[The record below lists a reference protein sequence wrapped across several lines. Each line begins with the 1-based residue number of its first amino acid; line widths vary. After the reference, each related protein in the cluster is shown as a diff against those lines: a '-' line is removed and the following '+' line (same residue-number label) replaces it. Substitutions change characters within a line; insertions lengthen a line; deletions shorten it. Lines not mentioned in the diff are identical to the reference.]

1 MKMILFNQNPMI
13 TKLLESVS
21 KKLELSIENFN
32 HYQEL
37 SVRLKE
43 DPEWLLIADDEC
55 LEKLDQVDWLELKEI
70 ISQNKNS
77 VCMYK
82 KGNEAQPFLEG
93 FEMKIKKPFLPTEM
107 LKVLQKK
114 LGSDM
119 SELEPSQNLDPTQ
132 EVLETNWDELE
143 NLGDLEALAKEEPN
157 NEEQLLPTLDAQE
170 EKEEVKET
178 PQKEEKPKD
187 DETQEGDETPK
198 DEEVSKELETQE
210 KLEIP
215 KEETQEEQVK
225 EQEPIKEETQEIKE
239 EKQEE
244 TQDSPS
250 AQELEAMQELVK
262 EIQENSNEN
271 KEETQESAE
280 IPQDKEI
287 QEVVTEKTQVQEL
300 EVPKEKT
307 QESAEALQETQ
318 AHELEKQEIA
328 ETPQEKEK
336 QEIAETPQ
344 EKEKQEIAETPQEK
358 EKQEIAETP
367 QEKEKQEIAETPQ
380 ELEIP
385 QAQEKETPQEETQEK
400 ETPQEE
406 TQEKETPQEET
417 QEKETPQEETQ
428 ETETQ
433 NQETPPK
440 VQEETK
446 EKTQEDNYESIEDI
460 PEPVMAKAM
469 GEELPFLNEAVAK
482 TPNNENDTETPKE
495 SDIKTSQEKEE
506 SDKTSSPLELRL
518 NLQDLLKSLN
528 QESLKSLLENKTLS
542 IKITLEDKK
551 PDA

>member
-37 SVRLKE
+37 SAHLKK

-93 FEMKIKKPFLPTEM
+93 FEVKIKKPFLPTEM

-114 LGSDM
+114 LGSNA

-157 NEEQLLPTLDAQE
+157 NEEQLLPTLNDQE
-170 EKEEVKET
+170 EKEEIKEEIKET

-187 DETQEGDETPK
+187 DETQEGETPK
-198 DEEVSKELETQE
+198 DKEVSKELETQE

-262 EIQENSNEN
+262 EIQENSNGQED
-271 KEETQESAE
+271 KKETQENAE

-287 QEVVTEKTQVQEL
+287 QEVVTEKTQAQEL
-300 EVPKEKT
+300 EIPKEKT

-318 AHELEKQEIA
+318 AHEL
-328 ETPQEKEK
+328 
-336 QEIAETPQ
+336 
-344 EKEKQEIAETPQEK
+344 
-358 EKQEIAETP
+358 
-367 QEKEKQEIAETPQ
+367 EKQEIAETPQ

-400 ETPQEE
+400 ETPKDESMQESA
-406 TQEKETPQEET
+406 QNLQDKETPQEET
-417 QEKETPQEETQ
+417 QE
-428 ETETQ
+428 
-433 NQETPPK
+433 
-440 VQEETK
+440 
-446 EKTQEDNYESIEDI
+446 DHYESIEDI

-495 SDIKTSQEKEE
+495 SVTETSKNENDTETPQEKEE

>member
-13 TKLLESVS
+13 AKLLESVS

-37 SVRLKE
+37 SARLKK

-55 LEKLDQVDWLELKEI
+55 LEKLDQIDWLELKEI

-132 EVLETNWDELE
+132 EILETNWDELE
-143 NLGDLEALAKEEPN
+143 NLGDLEPLAKEESN
-157 NEEQLLPTLDAQE
+157 NEEQLLPTLNTQE
-170 EKEEVKET
+170 EKEEIKET
-178 PQKEEKPKD
+178 PQEEKEEIKETPQEEKPKD

-210 KLEIP
+210 EV

-262 EIQENSNEN
+262 EIQENSNGQEN
-271 KEETQESAE
+271 KKETQENAE

-287 QEVVTEKTQVQEL
+287 QEVVTEKTQAQEL
-300 EVPKEKT
+300 EIPKEKT

-328 ETPQEKEK
+328 ETPQEET

-344 EKEKQEIAETPQEK
+344 EKETPQTQDETPQE
-358 EKQEIAETP
+358 
-367 QEKEKQEIAETPQ
+367 
-380 ELEIP
+380 
-385 QAQEKETPQEETQEK
+385 
-400 ETPQEE
+400 
-406 TQEKETPQEET
+406 
-417 QEKETPQEETQ
+417 
-428 ETETQ
+428 
-433 NQETPPK
+433 
-440 VQEETK
+440 
-446 EKTQEDNYESIEDI
+446 DHYESIEDI

-469 GEELPFLNEAVAK
+469 GEELPFLNESVAK
-482 TPNNENDTETPKE
+482 TPNNENATETPKE
-495 SDIKTSQEKEE
+495 SVTETSKNENDTETPQEKEE
-506 SDKTSSPLELRL
+506 SDKTSSPLELHL

-551 PDA
+551 PNA

>member
-21 KKLELSIENFN
+21 KKLELSMEDFN
-32 HYQEL
+32 RYQEL
-37 SVRLKE
+37 STRLKE
-43 DPEWLLIADDEC
+43 DPEWILIADDEC

-93 FEMKIKKPFLPTEM
+93 FEMKIKKPFLPTEV

-114 LGSDM
+114 LGSNA

-143 NLGDLEALAKEEPN
+143 NLGDLEALVQEESN
-157 NEEQLLPTLDAQE
+157 NEEQLLPTLNNQKEKE
-170 EKEEVKET
+170 EVKEEVKET
-178 PQKEEKPKD
+178 PQEEEKPKD
-187 DETQEGDETPK
+187 DEIQEGETLK

-210 KLEIP
+210 EI
-215 KEETQEEQVK
+215 KEETQEQAK

-239 EKQEE
+239 EKQEK

-262 EIQENSNEN
+262 EIQENSNGQEN
-271 KEETQESAE
+271 KKETQENAE
-280 IPQDKEI
+280 TPQENAETP
-287 QEVVTEKTQVQEL
+287 QEN
-300 EVPKEKT
+300 
-307 QESAEALQETQ
+307 
-318 AHELEKQEIA
+318 A
-328 ETPQEKEK
+328 ETPQEKET
-336 QEIAETPQ
+336 QELETQESTEIPQETPQ
-344 EKEKQEIAETPQEK
+344 EKETQELETQESTEIPQEK
-358 EKQEIAETP
+358 
-367 QEKEKQEIAETPQ
+367 
-380 ELEIP
+380 
-385 QAQEKETPQEETQEK
+385 TQEK
-400 ETPQEE
+400 ETQKLETSQEEIQENTEKTQKLE
-406 TQEKETPQEET
+406 TQE
-417 QEKETPQEETQ
+417 
-428 ETETQ
+428 
-433 NQETPPK
+433 
-440 VQEETK
+440 
-446 EKTQEDNYESIEDI
+446 DHYESIEDI
-460 PEPVMAKAM
+460 PEPVMAQAM
-469 GEELPFLNEAVAK
+469 GEELPFLNESVAK

-495 SDIKTSQEKEE
+495 SVIKTPQEKEE
-506 SDKTSSPLELRL
+506 SDKTSNPLELRL

>member
-21 KKLELSIENFN
+21 KKLELPIENFN

-37 SVRLKE
+37 SARLKE
-43 DPEWLLIADDEC
+43 NQEWLLIADDEC
-55 LEKLDQVDWLELKEI
+55 LEKLDQVDWLELKET

-93 FEMKIKKPFLPTEM
+93 FEVKIKKPFLPTEM

-114 LGSDM
+114 LGSNA

-143 NLGDLEALAKEEPN
+143 NLGDLEALVQEEPN
-157 NEEQLLPTLDAQE
+157 NEEQLLPTLNDQEEKEEVKEEEKEEVKEEEKEEVKEE

-178 PQKEEKPKD
+178 PQEEKKPKD
-187 DETQEGDETPK
+187 DETQEGETLK
-198 DEEVSKELETQE
+198 DKEVSKELEAPQE
-210 KLEIP
+210 LEIP
-215 KEETQEEQVK
+215 KEETQEQD
-225 EQEPIKEETQEIKE
+225 PIKEETQENKE
-239 EKQEE
+239 EKQEK

-262 EIQENSNEN
+262 EIQENSNGQEN
-271 KEETQESAE
+271 KEKTQESAE

-287 QEVVTEKTQVQEL
+287 QEVVTEKTQAQEL

-328 ETPQEKEK
+328 ETPQDVEIPQSQDKEV
-336 QEIAETPQ
+336 QELEIPKEETQENTETPQDVETPQ
-344 EKEKQEIAETPQEK
+344 EKE
-358 EKQEIAETP
+358 
-367 QEKEKQEIAETPQ
+367 
-380 ELEIP
+380 
-385 QAQEKETPQEETQEK
+385 
-400 ETPQEE
+400 
-406 TQEKETPQEET
+406 
-417 QEKETPQEETQ
+417 
-428 ETETQ
+428 
-433 NQETPPK
+433 
-440 VQEETK
+440 
-446 EKTQEDNYESIEDI
+446 TQEDHYESIEDI

-482 TPNNENDTETPKE
+482 IPNNENDTETPKE
-495 SDIKTSQEKEE
+495 SVTETSKNENNTETPQEKEE

-551 PDA
+551 PNE

>member
-37 SVRLKE
+37 SACLKK

-55 LEKLDQVDWLELKEI
+55 LEKLDQVDWLELKET

-114 LGSDM
+114 LGSNA

-178 PQKEEKPKD
+178 PQEEKEEVKETPQEEKPKD
-187 DETQEGDETPK
+187 DETQESETLK
-198 DEEVSKELETQE
+198 DKEVSKELKMQE
-210 KLEIP
+210 EV

-225 EQEPIKEETQEIKE
+225 EQEPIKEETQENKE
-239 EKQEE
+239 EKQEK

-250 AQELEAMQELVK
+250 TQELEAMQELVK
-262 EIQENSNEN
+262 EIQENSNGQEN
-271 KEETQESAE
+271 KEKTQESAE

-287 QEVVTEKTQVQEL
+287 QEVVTEKTQAQEL
-300 EVPKEKT
+300 EIPKEKT

-328 ETPQEKEK
+328 ETPQEKE
-336 QEIAETPQ
+336 
-344 EKEKQEIAETPQEK
+344 
-358 EKQEIAETP
+358 
-367 QEKEKQEIAETPQ
+367 
-380 ELEIP
+380 
-385 QAQEKETPQEETQEK
+385 AQE
-400 ETPQEE
+400 
-406 TQEKETPQEET
+406 
-417 QEKETPQEETQ
+417 
-428 ETETQ
+428 
-433 NQETPPK
+433 
-440 VQEETK
+440 
-446 EKTQEDNYESIEDI
+446 DHYESIEDI

-482 TPNNENDTETPKE
+482 TPNNENDTETLKE
-495 SDIKTSQEKEE
+495 SNIKTPQEKEE

-551 PDA
+551 PNA

>member
-21 KKLELSIENFN
+21 KKLELPMENFN

-37 SVRLKE
+37 SAHLKK

-55 LEKLDQVDWLELKEI
+55 LEKLDQIDWLELKET

-82 KGNEAQPFLEG
+82 KGNEVQPFLEG

-114 LGSDM
+114 LGSNA

-143 NLGDLEALAKEEPN
+143 SLGDLEALVQEEPN

-170 EKEEVKET
+170 EKEEIKET
-178 PQKEEKPKD
+178 PQEEKPKD
-187 DETQEGDETPK
+187 DETQEGETLK
-198 DEEVSKELETQE
+198 DEEVSKELEMQE
-210 KLEIP
+210 EV

-225 EQEPIKEETQEIKE
+225 EQEPIKEETQENKE
-239 EKQEE
+239 EKQEK

-262 EIQENSNEN
+262 EIQENSNGQED
-271 KEETQESAE
+271 KKETQESAE

-287 QEVVTEKTQVQEL
+287 QEVVTEKTQAQEL
-300 EVPKEKT
+300 EIPKEKT
-307 QESAEALQETQ
+307 QESTEALQETQ
-318 AHELEKQEIA
+318 AHEL
-328 ETPQEKEK
+328 
-336 QEIAETPQ
+336 
-344 EKEKQEIAETPQEK
+344 
-358 EKQEIAETP
+358 
-367 QEKEKQEIAETPQ
+367 EKQEIAETPQ

-385 QAQEKETPQEETQEK
+385 QAQEKETPQEETQENTETPKDESIQESAQNLQDK

-406 TQEKETPQEET
+406 TREIAETPQEKETP
-417 QEKETPQEETQ
+417 
-428 ETETQ
+428 
-433 NQETPPK
+433 
-440 VQEETK
+440 
-446 EKTQEDNYESIEDI
+446 KTQEDHYENIEDI

-469 GEELPFLNEAVAK
+469 GEELPFLNESVAK

-495 SDIKTSQEKEE
+495 SDIKTPQEKEE

>member
-37 SVRLKE
+37 SAHLKK

-114 LGSDM
+114 LGSNI

-157 NEEQLLPTLDAQE
+157 NEEQLLPTLNEQEEKEEVKQE

-178 PQKEEKPKD
+178 LQEEKPKD

-215 KEETQEEQVK
+215 KEETQKEVK
-225 EQEPIKEETQEIKE
+225 EEIKEETQENKE

-262 EIQENSNEN
+262 EIQENSNDQEN
-271 KEETQESAE
+271 KKETQETQETQENTETPQDIETQELEIPKEEETQEVA
-280 IPQDKEI
+280 
-287 QEVVTEKTQVQEL
+287 EKTQAQG
-300 EVPKEKT
+300 
-307 QESAEALQETQ
+307 
-318 AHELEKQEIA
+318 LEKEEIA
-328 ETPQEKEK
+328 ETPQEKEI
-336 QEIAETPQ
+336 QETQ
-344 EKEKQEIAETPQEK
+344 D
-358 EKQEIAETP
+358 
-367 QEKEKQEIAETPQ
+367 ETPQ
-380 ELEIP
+380 ELEVQDEKLQENETP
-385 QAQEKETPQEETQEK
+385 KDENTQESAQNLQELETQETQDETPQE
-400 ETPQEE
+400 
-406 TQEKETPQEET
+406 
-417 QEKETPQEETQ
+417 
-428 ETETQ
+428 
-433 NQETPPK
+433 
-440 VQEETK
+440 
-446 EKTQEDNYESIEDI
+446 DHYESIEDI

-469 GEELPFLNEAVAK
+469 GEELPFLNESVAK
-482 TPNNENDTETPKE
+482 TPNNENATETPKE
-495 SDIKTSQEKEE
+495 SVTETSKNENNTETPQEKEE
-506 SDKTSSPLELRL
+506 SDKTSSPLELCL

-551 PDA
+551 PNA

>member
-13 TKLLESVS
+13 AKLLESVS

-37 SVRLKE
+37 SAHLKK

-82 KGNEAQPFLEG
+82 KGNEMQPFLED
-93 FEMKIKKPFLPTEM
+93 FEVKIKKPFLPTEM

-114 LGSDM
+114 LGSNA

-143 NLGDLEALAKEEPN
+143 NLGDLEALVQEEPN
-157 NEEQLLPTLDAQE
+157 NEEQLLPTLNDQKEKEEVKEEEKEEVKEE

-178 PQKEEKPKD
+178 PQEEEKPKD
-187 DETQEGDETPK
+187 NEIQEGETQK
-198 DEEVSKELETQE
+198 NEEVSKELETQE
-210 KLEIP
+210 ELEIP
-215 KEETQEEQVK
+215 KEETQEIKEEKQEKTQEQAK

-239 EKQEE
+239 EKQEK

-262 EIQENSNEN
+262 EIQENSNGQEN
-271 KEETQESAE
+271 KKETQEN
-280 IPQDKEI
+280 
-287 QEVVTEKTQVQEL
+287 T
-300 EVPKEKT
+300 
-307 QESAEALQETQ
+307 
-318 AHELEKQEIA
+318 

-336 QEIAETPQ
+336 QDVETPQELEKQELETQEKEKQDVETPQ
-344 EKEKQEIAETPQEK
+344 EKEKQDVETPQEKETQENTETPQELEKQELETQEKTQESAETPQEK
-358 EKQEIAETP
+358 TQK
-367 QEKEKQEIAETPQ
+367 
-380 ELEIP
+380 LE
-385 QAQEKETPQEETQEK
+385 AQK
-400 ETPQEE
+400 
-406 TQEKETPQEET
+406 
-417 QEKETPQEETQ
+417 
-428 ETETQ
+428 
-433 NQETPPK
+433 
-440 VQEETK
+440 
-446 EKTQEDNYESIEDI
+446 DHYESIEDI
-460 PEPVMAKAM
+460 PEPVMAQAM
-469 GEELPFLNEAVAK
+469 GEELPFLNESVAK
-482 TPNNENDTETPKE
+482 IPNNENDTETPKE
-495 SDIKTSQEKEE
+495 SAIKTPQEKEE

>member
-13 TKLLESVS
+13 AKLLESVS
-21 KKLELSIENFN
+21 KKLELPMENFN

-37 SVRLKE
+37 SARLKK

-55 LEKLDQVDWLELKEI
+55 LEKLDQVDWLELKET

-93 FEMKIKKPFLPTEM
+93 FEMKIKKPFLPTEV
-107 LKVLQKK
+107 LKILQKK
-114 LGSDM
+114 LGSNA

-157 NEEQLLPTLDAQE
+157 NEEQLLPTLNAQEEKEEVKQEEKEEIKQEEKEEVKQE

-187 DETQEGDETPK
+187 DETQESEIPK

-210 KLEIP
+210 ELEIP
-215 KEETQEEQVK
+215 KEETQE
-225 EQEPIKEETQEIKE
+225 IKG

-262 EIQENSNEN
+262 EIQENSNGQEN
-271 KEETQESAE
+271 KKETQETQENAE
-280 IPQDKEI
+280 TPQDIE
-287 QEVVTEKTQVQEL
+287 TQEL
-300 EVPKEKT
+300 EIPKEKT
-307 QESAEALQETQ
+307 QESAEALQET
-318 AHELEKQEIA
+318 
-328 ETPQEKEK
+328 
-336 QEIAETPQ
+336 
-344 EKEKQEIAETPQEK
+344 
-358 EKQEIAETP
+358 
-367 QEKEKQEIAETPQ
+367 
-380 ELEIP
+380 

-400 ETPQEE
+400 ETPQ
-406 TQEKETPQEET
+406 TQDEKPQE
-417 QEKETPQEETQ
+417 
-428 ETETQ
+428 
-433 NQETPPK
+433 
-440 VQEETK
+440 
-446 EKTQEDNYESIEDI
+446 DHYESIEDI

-495 SDIKTSQEKEE
+495 SDIKTPQEKEQ
-506 SDKTSSPLELRL
+506 SDKTSSPLELCL

-551 PDA
+551 PNA

>member
-21 KKLELSIENFN
+21 KKLELPMENFN

-37 SVRLKE
+37 SARLKE
-43 DPEWLLIADDEC
+43 DPEWILIADDEC

-82 KGNEAQPFLEG
+82 KGNEVQPFLEG
-93 FEMKIKKPFLPTEM
+93 FEMKIKKPFLPTEV
-107 LKVLQKK
+107 LKILQKK

-119 SELEPSQNLDPTQ
+119 SKLEPIQNLDPTQ

-143 NLGDLEALAKEEPN
+143 SLGDLEAIAKEEPN

-170 EKEEVKET
+170 EKEEIKEEEKQEVKET
-178 PQKEEKPKD
+178 PQEEKPKD
-187 DETQEGDETPK
+187 DETQESETPK

-225 EQEPIKEETQEIKE
+225 EQKPIKEEMQEIKE
-239 EKQEE
+239 EKQEK

-250 AQELEAMQELVK
+250 TQELEAMQELVK
-262 EIQENSNEN
+262 EIQENSNED
-271 KEETQESAE
+271 KKETQESAE
-280 IPQDKEI
+280 ISQDKEI
-287 QEVVTEKTQVQEL
+287 QEVVTEKTQAQEL

-307 QESAEALQETQ
+307 QESTEALQETQ
-318 AHELEKQEIA
+318 AHEL
-328 ETPQEKEK
+328 
-336 QEIAETPQ
+336 
-344 EKEKQEIAETPQEK
+344 
-358 EKQEIAETP
+358 
-367 QEKEKQEIAETPQ
+367 EKQEIAETPQ

-385 QAQEKETPQEETQEK
+385 QAQEKETPQEETQE
-400 ETPQEE
+400 
-406 TQEKETPQEET
+406 
-417 QEKETPQEETQ
+417 
-428 ETETQ
+428 
-433 NQETPPK
+433 
-440 VQEETK
+440 
-446 EKTQEDNYESIEDI
+446 DHYESIEDI

-482 TPNNENDTETPKE
+482 IPNNENDTETPKE
-495 SDIKTSQEKEE
+495 SVIKTPQEKEE
-506 SDKTSSPLELRL
+506 SDKTSSPLELHL

>member
-21 KKLELSIENFN
+21 KKLELPMENFN

-37 SVRLKE
+37 SARLKE
-43 DPEWLLIADDEC
+43 DPEWILIADDEC

-82 KGNEAQPFLEG
+82 KGHEAQPFLES
-93 FEMKIKKPFLPTEM
+93 FEMKMKKPFLPTEV
-107 LKVLQKK
+107 LKILQKK
-114 LGSDM
+114 LGSNA
-119 SELEPSQNLDPTQ
+119 SELEPIQNLDPTQ

-157 NEEQLLPTLDAQE
+157 NEEQLLPTLNTQEEKEEIKEEEKEEVKKE

-178 PQKEEKPKD
+178 PQEEEKPKD
-187 DETQEGDETPK
+187 DETQEGETLK
-198 DEEVSKELETQE
+198 DKEVSKELETQE

-215 KEETQEEQVK
+215 KEKTQEEQVK

-239 EKQEE
+239 EKQEK

-250 AQELEAMQELVK
+250 TQELEAMQELVK
-262 EIQENSNEN
+262 EIQENSNGQEN
-271 KEETQESAE
+271 KKETQESAE
-280 IPQDKEI
+280 TPQDVENQAQEIQDKEIQDKEIQDKEI
-287 QEVVTEKTQVQEL
+287 QE
-300 EVPKEKT
+300 T
-307 QESAEALQETQ
+307 QEIQENTEIPQEETQEEIQENTETLQETPQ
-318 AHELEKQEIA
+318 DV
-328 ETPQEKEK
+328 ETPQEKE
-336 QEIAETPQ
+336 
-344 EKEKQEIAETPQEK
+344 
-358 EKQEIAETP
+358 
-367 QEKEKQEIAETPQ
+367 
-380 ELEIP
+380 
-385 QAQEKETPQEETQEK
+385 
-400 ETPQEE
+400 
-406 TQEKETPQEET
+406 
-417 QEKETPQEETQ
+417 
-428 ETETQ
+428 
-433 NQETPPK
+433 
-440 VQEETK
+440 
-446 EKTQEDNYESIEDI
+446 TQEDHYENIEDI

-482 TPNNENDTETPKE
+482 TPNNENATETPKE
-495 SDIKTSQEKEE
+495 SVTEISKNENATETPQEKEE

>member
-13 TKLLESVS
+13 EKLLESVS

-37 SVRLKE
+37 SARLKE

-55 LEKLDQVDWLELKEI
+55 LEKLDQVDWLELKET

-114 LGSDM
+114 LGSNM
-119 SELEPSQNLDPTQ
+119 SELEPSQNSDPTQ
-132 EVLETNWDELE
+132 EILETNWDELE

-157 NEEQLLPTLDAQE
+157 NEEQLLPTLNAQEGETPKEEAQE
-170 EKEEVKET
+170 EVKKEEVKEMQEEVKEKQKQEVAEN
-178 PQKEEKPKD
+178 PQVAESPQDEEKPKD
-187 DETQEGDETPK
+187 DETQGSVETPK

-210 KLEIP
+210 EVETP
-215 KEETQEEQVK
+215 KEEIQ
-225 EQEPIKEETQEIKE
+225 EQEPIKEETQEIKG
-239 EKQEE
+239 EKQEK

-262 EIQENSNEN
+262 EIQENSNDQEN
-271 KEETQESAE
+271 KKETQETQENTETPQDIETQELEIPKEEETQEVA
-280 IPQDKEI
+280 
-287 QEVVTEKTQVQEL
+287 EKTQAQG
-300 EVPKEKT
+300 
-307 QESAEALQETQ
+307 
-318 AHELEKQEIA
+318 LEKEEIA
-328 ETPQEKEK
+328 ETPQEKEI
-336 QEIAETPQ
+336 QETQDETPQ
-344 EKEKQEIAETPQEK
+344 E
-358 EKQEIAETP
+358 
-367 QEKEKQEIAETPQ
+367 
-380 ELEIP
+380 
-385 QAQEKETPQEETQEK
+385 
-400 ETPQEE
+400 
-406 TQEKETPQEET
+406 
-417 QEKETPQEETQ
+417 
-428 ETETQ
+428 
-433 NQETPPK
+433 
-440 VQEETK
+440 
-446 EKTQEDNYESIEDI
+446 DHYESIEDI

-495 SDIKTSQEKEE
+495 SVIKTPQEKEE
-506 SDKTSSPLELRL
+506 SDKTSSPLELHL

-528 QESLKSLLENKTLS
+528 QESFKSLLENKTLS

-551 PDA
+551 PNE

>member
-21 KKLELSIENFN
+21 KKLELSVENFN

-37 SVRLKE
+37 STRLKE
-43 DPEWLLIADDEC
+43 EPEWVLIADDEC

-82 KGNEAQPFLEG
+82 KGNEAQAFLEG
-93 FEMKIKKPFLPTEM
+93 FEMKIQKPFLPTEI
-107 LKVLQKK
+107 LKILQKK
-114 LGSDM
+114 LGSNINEPD
-119 SELEPSQNLDPTQ
+119 PSQNLDPTQ

-157 NEEQLLPTLDAQE
+157 NEEQLLPTLDVQE
-170 EKEEVKET
+170 EKEEIKET

-187 DETQEGDETPK
+187 DETQEGETPK

-225 EQEPIKEETQEIKE
+225 EQEPIKKETQEIKE
-239 EKQEE
+239 EKQEK

-250 AQELEAMQELVK
+250 TQELEAMQELVK
-262 EIQENSNEN
+262 EIQENSNDQEN
-271 KEETQESAE
+271 KEKTQESAE
-280 IPQDKEI
+280 ISQDKEI

-300 EVPKEKT
+300 EIPKEKT

-328 ETPQEKEK
+328 ETPQDV
-336 QEIAETPQ
+336 EIPQSQ
-344 EKEKQEIAETPQEK
+344 EKETQETQEVVT
-358 EKQEIAETP
+358 EKTQV
-367 QEKEKQEIAETPQ
+367 
-380 ELEIP
+380 
-385 QAQEKETPQEETQEK
+385 QEKETP
-400 ETPQEE
+400 
-406 TQEKETPQEET
+406 
-417 QEKETPQEETQ
+417 
-428 ETETQ
+428 
-433 NQETPPK
+433 
-440 VQEETK
+440 
-446 EKTQEDNYESIEDI
+446 KTQEDHYESIEDI

-469 GEELPFLNEAVAK
+469 GEELPFLNESVAE
-482 TPNNENDTETPKE
+482 TPNNENDTETP
-495 SDIKTSQEKEE
+495 QEKEE

>member
-13 TKLLESVS
+13 AKLLESVS

-37 SVRLKE
+37 SAHLKK

-55 LEKLDQVDWLELKEI
+55 LEKLDQVDWLELKET

-114 LGSDM
+114 LGSNA

-132 EVLETNWDELE
+132 EVLETNWDDLE

-157 NEEQLLPTLDAQE
+157 NEEQLLPTLNTQEEAQE
-170 EKEEVKET
+170 KEIKEEKQEVKET
-178 PQKEEKPKD
+178 PQEEKPKD
-187 DETQEGDETPK
+187 NETQEGETPK

-215 KEETQEEQVK
+215 KEETQKEVK
-225 EQEPIKEETQEIKE
+225 EEIKEETQENKE

-262 EIQENSNEN
+262 EIQENSNGQEN
-271 KEETQESAE
+271 KEKTQESAE

-287 QEVVTEKTQVQEL
+287 QEVVTEKTQAQEL
-300 EVPKEKT
+300 EIPKEKT

-318 AHELEKQEIA
+318 AQELEKQENA

-336 QEIAETPQ
+336 QEDTG
-344 EKEKQEIAETPQEK
+344 
-358 EKQEIAETP
+358 
-367 QEKEKQEIAETPQ
+367 TPQ

-385 QAQEKETPQEETQEK
+385 QV
-400 ETPQEE
+400 
-406 TQEKETPQEET
+406 

-428 ETETQ
+428 ETQEKEMPQTQ
-433 NQETPPK
+433 D
-440 VQEETK
+440 
-446 EKTQEDNYESIEDI
+446 EKPQEDHYESIEDI

-495 SDIKTSQEKEE
+495 SVTETSKNENATETPQEKEE

>member
-21 KKLELSIENFN
+21 KKLELPMENFN

-37 SVRLKE
+37 SARLKK

-82 KGNEAQPFLEG
+82 KGNEAQPFLED
-93 FEMKIKKPFLPTEM
+93 FEVKIKKPFLPTEM

-114 LGSDM
+114 LGSNI

-170 EKEEVKET
+170 EKEEIKEEEKQEVKET
-178 PQKEEKPKD
+178 PQEEKPKD
-187 DETQEGDETPK
+187 DETQESETPK

-250 AQELEAMQELVK
+250 TQELEAMQELVK
-262 EIQENSNEN
+262 EIQENSNDQED
-271 KEETQESAE
+271 KKETQENAE

-287 QEVVTEKTQVQEL
+287 QEVVTEKTQAQEL
-300 EVPKEKT
+300 EIPKEKT

-328 ETPQEKEK
+328 ETPQE
-336 QEIAETPQ
+336 
-344 EKEKQEIAETPQEK
+344 
-358 EKQEIAETP
+358 
-367 QEKEKQEIAETPQ
+367 
-380 ELEIP
+380 LENP
-385 QAQEKETPQEETQEK
+385 QAQEKETPQEK
-400 ETPQEE
+400 PQE
-406 TQEKETPQEET
+406 
-417 QEKETPQEETQ
+417 
-428 ETETQ
+428 
-433 NQETPPK
+433 
-440 VQEETK
+440 
-446 EKTQEDNYESIEDI
+446 DHYESIEDI

-482 TPNNENDTETPKE
+482 IPNNENDTETPKE
-495 SDIKTSQEKEE
+495 SDIKTPQEKEE
-506 SDKTSSPLELRL
+506 SDKTSSPLELHL

-551 PDA
+551 PNA

>member
-21 KKLELSIENFN
+21 KKLELSMEDFN
-32 HYQEL
+32 RYQEL
-37 SVRLKE
+37 STRLKE
-43 DPEWLLIADDEC
+43 EPEWILIADDEC

-93 FEMKIKKPFLPTEM
+93 FEMKIKKPFLPTEA

-114 LGSDM
+114 LGSNM

-143 NLGDLEALAKEEPN
+143 NLGDLEALVQEEPN
-157 NEEQLLPTLDAQE
+157 NEEQLLPTLNDQEEKEEVKEEEKEEVKEE

-178 PQKEEKPKD
+178 PQEEKPKD
-187 DETQEGDETPK
+187 DETQESETLK

-210 KLEIP
+210 ELEIP
-215 KEETQEEQVK
+215 KEETQENKEEKQEKTQEQAK
-225 EQEPIKEETQEIKE
+225 EQEPIKEETQENKE
-239 EKQEE
+239 EKQEKTQE
-244 TQDSPS
+244 QAKEQEPIKEETQENKEEKQEKTQDSPS

-262 EIQENSNEN
+262 EIQENSNGQED
-271 KEETQESAE
+271 KKETQEN
-280 IPQDKEI
+280 
-287 QEVVTEKTQVQEL
+287 T
-300 EVPKEKT
+300 
-307 QESAEALQETQ
+307 
-318 AHELEKQEIA
+318 

-336 QEIAETPQ
+336 QDVETPQEKETQENTETPQELEKQELETQEKTQESAETPQ
-344 EKEKQEIAETPQEK
+344 EKTQK
-358 EKQEIAETP
+358 
-367 QEKEKQEIAETPQ
+367 
-380 ELEIP
+380 LE
-385 QAQEKETPQEETQEK
+385 AQK
-400 ETPQEE
+400 
-406 TQEKETPQEET
+406 
-417 QEKETPQEETQ
+417 
-428 ETETQ
+428 
-433 NQETPPK
+433 
-440 VQEETK
+440 
-446 EKTQEDNYESIEDI
+446 DHYESIEDI
-460 PEPVMAKAM
+460 PEPVMAQAM
-469 GEELPFLNEAVAK
+469 GEELPFLNESVAK
-482 TPNNENDTETPKE
+482 IPNNENDTQTPKE
-495 SDIKTSQEKEE
+495 SVIKTPQEKEE

>member
-1 MKMILFNQNPMI
+1 MKIILFNQNPMI

-21 KKLELSIENFN
+21 KKLELSMEDFN

-37 SVRLKE
+37 STRLKE
-43 DPEWLLIADDEC
+43 DPEWILIADDEC

-93 FEMKIKKPFLPTEM
+93 FEMKIKKPFLPTEV
-107 LKVLQKK
+107 LKILQKK
-114 LGSDM
+114 LGSNV

-143 NLGDLEALAKEEPN
+143 NLGDLEALVQEEPN
-157 NEEQLLPTLDAQE
+157 NEEQLLPTLNDQE

-178 PQKEEKPKD
+178 PQEEKPKD
-187 DETQEGDETPK
+187 DEIQEGETLK

-210 KLEIP
+210 ELEIP
-215 KEETQEEQVK
+215 KEETQEPAK

-239 EKQEE
+239 EKQEK

-250 AQELEAMQELVK
+250 VQELEAMQELVK
-262 EIQENSNEN
+262 EIQENSNGQED
-271 KEETQESAE
+271 KKETQEN
-280 IPQDKEI
+280 
-287 QEVVTEKTQVQEL
+287 T
-300 EVPKEKT
+300 
-307 QESAEALQETQ
+307 
-318 AHELEKQEIA
+318 
-328 ETPQEKEK
+328 
-336 QEIAETPQ
+336 
-344 EKEKQEIAETPQEK
+344 
-358 EKQEIAETP
+358 
-367 QEKEKQEIAETPQ
+367 ETPQ
-380 ELEIP
+380 ELEKQELETP
-385 QAQEKETPQEETQEK
+385 QDVETPQEIPQELEKQELETQEK
-400 ETPQEE
+400 TQELE
-406 TQEKETPQEET
+406 TQE
-417 QEKETPQEETQ
+417 
-428 ETETQ
+428 
-433 NQETPPK
+433 
-440 VQEETK
+440 
-446 EKTQEDNYESIEDI
+446 DHYESIEDI
-460 PEPVMAKAM
+460 PEPVMAQAM
-469 GEELPFLNEAVAK
+469 GEELPFLNESVAK

-495 SDIKTSQEKEE
+495 SVIKTPQEKEE

>member
-1 MKMILFNQNPMI
+1 MKIILFNQNPMI
-13 TKLLESVS
+13 AKLLESVS
-21 KKLELSIENFN
+21 KRLELSIENFN

-37 SVRLKE
+37 SAHLKK

-55 LEKLDQVDWLELKEI
+55 LEKLDQVDWLELKET

-114 LGSDM
+114 LGSNM
-119 SELEPSQNLDPTQ
+119 SELEPSQNSDPTQ
-132 EVLETNWDELE
+132 EILETNWDELE

-157 NEEQLLPTLDAQE
+157 NEEQLLPTLNEQE
-170 EKEEVKET
+170 EKEEIKET

-187 DETQEGDETPK
+187 DETQESETPK

-239 EKQEE
+239 EKREE

-262 EIQENSNEN
+262 EIQENSNGQED
-271 KEETQESAE
+271 KKETQESAE

-287 QEVVTEKTQVQEL
+287 QEVVTEKTQAQEL
-300 EVPKEKT
+300 EIPKEKT

-318 AHELEKQEIA
+318 AQELEKQENA

-336 QEIAETPQ
+336 QEDTG
-344 EKEKQEIAETPQEK
+344 
-358 EKQEIAETP
+358 
-367 QEKEKQEIAETPQ
+367 TPQ

-385 QAQEKETPQEETQEK
+385 QV
-400 ETPQEE
+400 
-406 TQEKETPQEET
+406 

-428 ETETQ
+428 ETQEKEMPQTQ
-433 NQETPPK
+433 D
-440 VQEETK
+440 
-446 EKTQEDNYESIEDI
+446 EKPQEDHYESIEDI

-482 TPNNENDTETPKE
+482 TPNSENATETPKE
-495 SDIKTSQEKEE
+495 SDIKTPQEKEE

>member
-13 TKLLESVS
+13 AKLLESVS
-21 KKLELSIENFN
+21 KKLELSMENFN

-37 SVRLKE
+37 SAHLKK

-82 KGNEAQPFLEG
+82 KGDEAQPFLED
-93 FEMKIKKPFLPTEM
+93 FEVKIKKPFLPTEM

-170 EKEEVKET
+170 EKEEVKEEEKQEVKET
-178 PQKEEKPKD
+178 PQEEKPKD
-187 DETQEGDETPK
+187 DETQEGETPK

-210 KLEIP
+210 EV
-215 KEETQEEQVK
+215 KEKTQEEQVK

-239 EKQEE
+239 EKQEK

-250 AQELEAMQELVK
+250 TQELEAMQELVK
-262 EIQENSNEN
+262 EIQENSNGQEN
-271 KEETQESAE
+271 KKETQENAE

-300 EVPKEKT
+300 EIPKEKT

-318 AHELEKQEIA
+318 AQEL
-328 ETPQEKEK
+328 
-336 QEIAETPQ
+336 
-344 EKEKQEIAETPQEK
+344 
-358 EKQEIAETP
+358 
-367 QEKEKQEIAETPQ
+367 EKQEIAETPQ

-400 ETPQEE
+400 ETQENAE
-406 TQEKETPQEET
+406 IPQEKET
-417 QEKETPQEETQ
+417 
-428 ETETQ
+428 
-433 NQETPPK
+433 
-440 VQEETK
+440 
-446 EKTQEDNYESIEDI
+446 QEDHYESIEDI

-469 GEELPFLNEAVAK
+469 GEELPFLNEAVAE

-495 SDIKTSQEKEE
+495 SDIKTPQESDIKTPQEKEE

>member
-21 KKLELSIENFN
+21 KKLELPIENFN

-37 SVRLKE
+37 SARLKK

-55 LEKLDQVDWLELKEI
+55 LEKLDQIDWLELKET

-114 LGSDM
+114 LGSNA

-170 EKEEVKET
+170 EKEEVKQEEKETPQEEKEEIKETPQEEKEEVKET
-178 PQKEEKPKD
+178 PQKEKKPKD
-187 DETQEGDETPK
+187 DETQESETPK
-198 DEEVSKELETQE
+198 DKEVSKELETQE

-262 EIQENSNEN
+262 EIQENSNGQEN
-271 KEETQESAE
+271 KEETQET
-280 IPQDKEI
+280 
-287 QEVVTEKTQVQEL
+287 QEVVTEQTQAHEL
-300 EVPKEKT
+300 EIPKEKT

-318 AHELEKQEIA
+318 AHELEKQENA
-328 ETPQEKEK
+328 
-336 QEIAETPQ
+336 
-344 EKEKQEIAETPQEK
+344 
-358 EKQEIAETP
+358 
-367 QEKEKQEIAETPQ
+367 
-380 ELEIP
+380 
-385 QAQEKETPQEETQEK
+385 ETQEK
-400 ETPQEE
+400 ETPQ
-406 TQEKETPQEET
+406 TQDEKPQE
-417 QEKETPQEETQ
+417 
-428 ETETQ
+428 
-433 NQETPPK
+433 
-440 VQEETK
+440 
-446 EKTQEDNYESIEDI
+446 DHYENIEDI

-495 SDIKTSQEKEE
+495 SVTETSKNENATETPQEKEE

-542 IKITLEDKK
+542 IKIALEDKK
-551 PDA
+551 PNA